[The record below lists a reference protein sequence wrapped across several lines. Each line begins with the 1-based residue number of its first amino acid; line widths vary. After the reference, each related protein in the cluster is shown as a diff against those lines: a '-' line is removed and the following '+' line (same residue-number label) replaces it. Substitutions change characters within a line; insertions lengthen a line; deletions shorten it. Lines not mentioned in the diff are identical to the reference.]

1 MRDLGTRERGSGG
14 GGRVCGPSHSRG
26 RSVALASWGRSVC
39 RARSA
44 RKEEP
49 FGPRRGPGRSG
60 EGRPRGGACPLT
72 TPIEGRAPKVSAW
85 ITAGS
90 GGRPLQG
97 SSGEATPR
105 GEPSGEAAH
114 GPRAGRDTRPRPPPS
129 AGPRKRSAR
138 GRVTRAT
145 PRPRGVTR
153 PRPAPGTVVRQRPLH
168 PAKGRRPGVLSDA
181 WQGQGFMGAGMTCA
195 PQGIYTRNP
204 LPGSRGRARWGRSSA
219 GAGTS
224 GAEAHEGPGR
234 GSGVRAMR
242 DLGTRGG
249 AVPGGRV
256 CGPSHPGA
264 VLCAAPDRRVGRR
277 RSGTGED
284 RAGAGKADRGER
296 SGSAPPSFRAHQF
309 FFAIGRLLRLV
320 GG

>member
-1 MRDLGTRERGSGG
+1 VAPRIPGAVLWPSPPGAVLCAAPDR
-14 GGRVCGPSHSRG
+14 RVRRN
-26 RSVALASWGRSVC
+26 RS
-39 RARSA
+39 
-44 RKEEP
+44 
-49 FGPRRGPGRSG
+49 GPGEDRAGAGKAGRG
-60 EGRPRGGACPLT
+60 EGPARCSL
-72 TPIEGRAPKVSAW
+72 IEGRAPKVSAW

-195 PQGIYTRNP
+195 PKGIYTRNP
-204 LPGSRGRARWGRSSA
+204 LPGSRGRARGGRSSA

-264 VLCAAPDRRVGRR
+264 VLWPSPPGAVLCAAPDRRVGRR

-296 SGSAPPSFRAHQF
+296 SGSAPPSFRAHQL